1 MRTRDSEFLAMFY
14 ELAKKADA
22 SPINSELATNTDLNA
37 VVVTDG
43 TNQMTGSVHMGGNS
57 IVGLAEVG
65 ENDSNHATNVNF
77 VKKHIVDKLKHNI
90 TSVATQNDLLYL
102 MGPTDQFSDE
112 DDVDGK
118 PFEKKDFHKSLMQ
131 LCLKI
136 QSQNMLLMQH

>member
-1 MRTRDSEFLAMFY
+1 MFY

-22 SPINSELATNTDLNA
+22 SLINSELATNTDLNA

-57 IVGLAEVG
+57 IIGLAEVG

-118 PFEKKDFHKSLMQ
+118 PFEDKYFHKSLMQ